1 LAERIN
7 IRSSD
12 AKISQKTR
20 EEAVANGQKG
30 ESLMPNI
37 SDIVGMGIDDTN
49 NLVFAWYADNTV
61 SAGSSTVL
69 TFKRKPA
76 PYKLPSGKTPRD
88 IVGMGIDGTNNLC
101 FAWYRDGTVS
111 AGSSTNL
118 AAERP
123 PERFV
128 MPTGKTAA
136 DIVGMGIDGK
146 NNLVFAWYR
155 DGTVSAGSSR
165 DLGSKR
171 PPASYVLAAGKTPN
185 DVIEMGIDGL
195 ALEKAPAV
203 IAELIGNIKD
213 KDVTGV
219 IDVLKGANEVLKS
232 LVFAWYRDGTV
243 SAGTSRELAKA
254 RPGSPF
260 TI

>member
-1 LAERIN
+1 M
-7 IRSSD
+7 D
-12 AKISQKTR
+12 QYQKSGCLSITKNR
-20 EEAVANGQKG
+20 EEAVSQTGQKG

-69 TFKRKPA
+69 TSKRKPA
-76 PYKLPSGKTPRD
+76 PYKLPSGKKPSD

-111 AGSSTNL
+111 AGTSTNL

-123 PERFV
+123 PERYV
-128 MPTGKTAA
+128 MPTGKTPA

-146 NNLVFAWYR
+146 NNLVFAWYS
-155 DGTVSAGSSR
+155 DSTVSAGSSR

-171 PPASYVLAAGKTPN
+171 PPAPYALAAGKTPK

-195 ALEKAPAV
+195 ALEKAPAAIRDLV
-203 IAELIGNIKD
+203 GEIFDL
-213 KDVTGV
+213 DVKGI
-219 IDVLKGANEVLKS
+219 IDALKGSNEVLKS
-232 LVFAWYRDGTV
+232 LVFAWYRDGIV
-243 SAGTSRELAKA
+243 SAGTSRDLALA
-254 RPGSPF
+254 RPGSSF
-260 TI
+260 TT